1 MRRIEHHNKAS
12 RRGAKVGKLSKI
24 PRSKRPRPNR
34 IFELTRER
42 KWKYAD
48 VAERVRELAAAR
60 GDNARAKVHA
70 LTINR
75 LATGAITL
83 TQDWMTL
90 LGEVFAIDP
99 AEIIAP
105 PVAQNLRRVGVAYAM
120 QGGAWK
126 RESELPVAERYDY
139 MIKADEAL
147 ADAVLYAGEI
157 RGLDTNLRYPPGS
170 IAILSKLAQ
179 SPGEIVEGRRYHVR
193 VMRADNMIE
202 DTIKLLCSREGQY
215 WLRPE
220 SDHPDF
226 QEWLPI
232 GGKPGHRVEIV
243 GRVRGVFF
251 RED

>member
-1 MRRIEHHNKAS
+1 MRRIEQPHKAS
-12 RRGAKVGKLSKI
+12 RRGAKVNKLSKT

-34 IFELTRER
+34 IFELTRAR

-60 GDNARAKVHA
+60 GDTARAKVHT

-75 LATGAITL
+75 LATGEITL
-83 TQDWMTL
+83 TQDWMNL
-90 LGEVFAIDP
+90 LGEVFTVDP
-99 AEIIAP
+99 AEIITAP
-105 PVAQNLRRVGVAYAM
+105 AAQNLRRVAVAIAL
-120 QGGAWK
+120 QAGAWR
-126 RESELPVAERYDY
+126 RESELPIAERYDV
-139 MIKADEAL
+139 MIRADAAL

-157 RGLDTNLRYPPGS
+157 RGADTNLRYSAGS

-179 SPGEIVEGRRYHVR
+179 SPGEIIEGRRYHVR
-193 VMRADNMIE
+193 VIRADNMIE

-220 SDHPDF
+220 SDHPEF

-232 GGKPGHRVEIV
+232 AGKPGHRVEIV